1 MIDKDKKQDLLTIK
15 KGLEYTSNKCKLEN
29 ESIYESIIIKKEI
42 CYGKIYID
50 VDDAFTKSDTG
61 IPYKYMF

>member
-1 MIDKDKKQDLLTIK
+1 MIEKDKKQDLLTIE
-15 KGLEYTSNKCKLEN
+15 KGLEYNSNKYKLEN

-42 CYGKIYID
+42 CYSKIYID